1 LKEFGLI
8 DVEKEKAIFE
18 PIITFGV

>member
-1 LKEFGLI
+1 LGLI

-18 PIITFGV
+18 PIIIFGVW